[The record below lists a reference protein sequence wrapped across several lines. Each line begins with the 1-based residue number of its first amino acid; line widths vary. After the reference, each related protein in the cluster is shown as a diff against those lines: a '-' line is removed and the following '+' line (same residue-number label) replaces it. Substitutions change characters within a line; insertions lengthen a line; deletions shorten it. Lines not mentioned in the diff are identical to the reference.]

1 MLPIASPAQAVAISP
16 EALEI
21 ANAYLSTQ
29 NVQKTAESLGFS
41 TDQITEVLD
50 RREVRAYIDN
60 IFLDS
65 GFNNRFRMREVMDAI
80 ISKKLQEL
88 DEAEVGSS
96 KDIADLLALSH
107 KMTMEQLDR
116 QIQLEKIRSGN
127 GVKTQVNMQV
137 NEFGGD
143 TKYGSLIS
151 KLLGA
156 GN

>member
-1 MLPIASPAQAVAISP
+1 MLPVASPVQAIAISP

-21 ANAYLSTQ
+21 ANTYLTTQ
-29 NVQKTAESLGFS
+29 NVQKTAAELGFS

-65 GFNNRFRMREVMDAI
+65 GFNNRFRMREVMDTI

-116 QIQLEKIRSGN
+116 QIQLEKIRAGS

>member
-1 MLPIASPAQAVAISP
+1 MLPVSSPAQAVIVSP

-21 ANAYLSTQ
+21 ANAYLSIQ
-29 NVQKTAESLGFS
+29 SIEKTAIDLGI
-41 TDQITEVLD
+41 TPDQVSEVLG

-65 GFNNRFRMREVMDAI
+65 GFNNRFKMRKIMDAI
-80 ISKKLQEL
+80 IAKKLEEL
-88 DEAEVGSS
+88 DEADVGST

-116 QIQLEKIRSGN
+116 QIQLEKIQQG

-137 NEFGGD
+137 NEYGGD
-143 TKYGSLIS
+143 TKYSSLIS

-156 GN
+156 NK